1 MKILLTI
8 HEELNPDS
16 GAAGSTFRIGQEY
29 LELGHDVVYFSF
41 NDLPAWMPLYVRDL
55 LFPEFVASYFLNNGT
70 SQKFDVIDASTGDA
84 WFWATFFRENHSSS
98 PLLVARSHY
107 LEHLEHQ
114 QCMEES
120 QLGNI
125 SLSWKYPLY
134 RGSIKLREVAASLK
148 KSDLTFVLN
157 QYEKD
162 YAVENFDVAPNT
174 IHIVNNGISNA
185 FLNAQFIPLPNKDTP
200 YLSIA
205 IVGTYILRKG
215 IQYSVPALRTILKLH
230 PHIEVSFLGTE
241 CPESDVY
248 KDFDATFHHRIH
260 VTPHYEH
267 SSLPLLLKDHHISLL
282 TSNYE
287 AFGKALVETMAC
299 GLAPI
304 ATATSGPQKILSD
317 QRDGLLVPVRDSQAI
332 ETALTHLIS
341 DRSFLEKI
349 RSEAYTTAQ
358 NYSWTLTAQDRIAQY
373 EKYLHI

>member
-29 LELGHDVVYFSF
+29 LALGHDVVYFSF
-41 NDLPAWMPLYVRDL
+41 DDLPAWMPMYVRDL
-55 LFPEFVASYFLNNGT
+55 LFPEFVASYVLKDGKAQT
-70 SQKFDVIDASTGDA
+70 FDVIDASTGDA
-84 WFWATFFRENHSSS
+84 WFWATFFREDHSRS

-114 QCMEES
+114 QCLEES

-134 RGSIKLREVAASLK
+134 RGSIKLREVATSLK

-162 YAVENFDVAPNT
+162 YAVEHFDVAPNT

-185 FLNAQFIPLPNKDTP
+185 FLNAQFSPLEDRPD
-200 YLSIA
+200 LSIA

-215 IQYSVPALRTILKLH
+215 IQYSVPALKTILKRY

-241 CPESDVY
+241 CPESNVY
-248 KDFDATFHHRIH
+248 KDFDSTFHHRIH

-282 TSNYE
+282 NSNYE

-304 ATATSGPQKILSD
+304 ATATPGPEKILSD
-317 QRDGLLVPVRDSQAI
+317 QHDGLLVPVRDAQAI
-332 ETALTHLIS
+332 EAALIRLIS
-341 DRSFLEKI
+341 DRRLLETI
-349 RSEAYTTAQ
+349 RARAYATAQ
-358 NYSWTLTAQDRIAQY
+358 NYSWTLTAQDRITQY
-373 EKYLHI
+373 EQYLHR